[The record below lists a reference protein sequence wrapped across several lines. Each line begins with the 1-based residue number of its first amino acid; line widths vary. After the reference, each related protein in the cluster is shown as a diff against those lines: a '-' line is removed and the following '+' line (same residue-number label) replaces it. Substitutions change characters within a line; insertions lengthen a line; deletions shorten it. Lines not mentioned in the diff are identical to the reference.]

1 MRRRRTIYRHCEK
14 ALKRW
19 EDVFQIVLAKRQPPR
34 IRVEVMLRSEM
45 MHSSWQ
51 SSKASQFTTEGT
63 FLEVRC
69 EKSFSSLQDQSLLSS
84 RQLQPF
90 GVFFGHLSNSR
101 NERRRR
107 GPSKGQPG
115 LKNELFWTP
124 STQGWSG
131 CLYRGLF
138 PYIPRAFVLFPS
150 KQIEFYIKVKA
161 PLSITVKIFHLSI

>member
-34 IRVEVMLRSEM
+34 IRVEVMLGSEM

-84 RQLQPF
+84 SISLSASSLAICQIQETREEEGGHPKGNQAWKTS
-90 GVFFGHLSNSR
+90 FFGRHLPKAEVAAFIGAFFHTSLELSFYSR
-101 NERRRR
+101 R
-107 GPSKGQPG
+107 SK
-115 LKNELFWTP
+115 
-124 STQGWSG
+124 
-131 CLYRGLF
+131 
-138 PYIPRAFVLFPS
+138 
-150 KQIEFYIKVKA
+150 
-161 PLSITVKIFHLSI
+161 